1 MIKQYDFQNE
11 AVDWLYGI
19 STNPSSKQT
28 IVLKAPTGSG
38 KTVILIK
45 YIEKYLTFSDKH
57 TAFVWLCPG
66 KGDLEE
72 QSRQKMQEFLPT
84 RQTNDLF
91 DALINGFEA
100 GSTTFINWE
109 KVTKKGNRAITDG
122 ERKNLYE
129 RILQAHKDGI
139 SFVLIIDEEHS
150 NNTAKARNIIDYF
163 MAEHIIRVSATTVA
177 NKDVEYKEI
186 DEQAVIDEGLIT
198 SAISVNEDI
207 ESGMSEDDS
216 LLLELANT
224 KRKDIY
230 NEYKNLEKDI
240 RPLVLIQFPNGE
252 PEKIEA
258 VETKLEQMGYSR
270 KNGTVAA
277 WLSGDKA
284 DIPDNLT
291 DNNSELAFLFI
302 KQAINTGW
310 DCPRAK
316 ILVKLREGS
325 GEAFQVQ
332 TIGRIRR
339 MPEQVHYDIPVLD
352 LCYVYTF
359 DKEFRTGLLAGL
371 DKAYIPKRVFLKE
384 KCRDLEL
391 PKELRDMDGGTVD
404 SRAVYKKVR
413 NYYVK
418 KYTLDSNKEL
428 NKGKLSKDYKFNK
441 NLLGQVTSGVF
452 VLTDAVGE
460 GHNYVNT
467 LTPVNT
473 HEHGILMRHTIDEFK
488 NILGI
493 QAETIR
499 NILERL
505 FCFKHAN
512 RDKLLALSI
521 KDFYAFIINNS
532 HEIKEAFRDLTSEVN
547 VQNRMLEPKTSTFKI
562 PMEELYHFDPLEK
575 NHTVIESNAY
585 KDYTM
590 EYVTSNCGKSDPEI
604 LFEKFCETHR
614 DKIDWI
620 YKNGDSGQQYLS
632 LVYCNYVTRVQKL
645 FYPDYIVKLKEDD
658 IVWIIEAKGG
668 QKGKHDNNIDKQ
680 VKNKFETFKR
690 YAEQYNLHWG
700 FVRDMN
706 KDLYFNNTKYV
717 SDLHDDN
724 WVLLEDV
731 IFNNN

>member
-1 MIKQYDFQNE
+1 MMKQYDFQSE
-11 AVDWLYGI
+11 AVDWLYEV
-19 STNPSSKQT
+19 STNPASRQT
-28 IVLKAPTGSG
+28 IVLRAPTGSG

-84 RQTNDLF
+84 RQTYDLF
-91 DALINGFEA
+91 DVLVNGFEI

-109 KVTKKGNRAITDG
+109 KVTKKGNKAITDG
-122 ERKNLYE
+122 EKKNLFE
-129 RILQAHKDGI
+129 RIMQAHKEGI

-150 NNTAKARNIIDYF
+150 NNTTKARDVIDYF
-163 MAEHIIRVSATTVA
+163 MAEHIIRVSATTVV

-186 DEQAVIDEGLIT
+186 DEQDVIDEGLIT
-198 SAISVNEDI
+198 SAISVNEGVK
-207 ESGMSEDDS
+207 SGMAEDDG
-216 LLLELANT
+216 LLLELANV
-224 KRKDIY
+224 KRKEIY
-230 NEYKNLEKDI
+230 NEYQNLGKDI

-252 PEKIEA
+252 PEKIKL
-258 VETKLEQMGYSR
+258 VEKKLEKMGYSR

-277 WLSGDKA
+277 WLSGDKT

-325 GEAFQVQ
+325 GEAFQLQ

-339 MPEQVHYDIPVLD
+339 MPEQMHYNIPVLD

-371 DKAYIPKRVFLKE
+371 DKAYIPKRLFLKE
-384 KCRDLEL
+384 KCRTLEL

-404 SRAVYKKVR
+404 CREVYKKVR
-413 NYYVK
+413 NYYVR
-418 KYTLDSNKEL
+418 KYALDSNRKL
-428 NKGKLSKDYKFNK
+428 NKDKLSRDYKFDK
-441 NLLGQVTSGVF
+441 NLLGQVTNGVF
-452 VLTDAVGE
+452 VLTDTVGE
-460 GHNYVNT
+460 GHAYVNT
-467 LTPVNT
+467 STPVNT
-473 HEHGILMRHTIDEFK
+473 HEHGMLMRHTIDEFK
-488 NILGI
+488 NILGV

-499 NILERL
+499 SILERL
-505 FCFKHAN
+505 FCFKYRN
-512 RDKLLALSI
+512 RDKLLSLSLTE
-521 KDFYAFIINNS
+521 FYAFVINNS
-532 HEIKEAFRDLTSEVN
+532 PQIKEAFRDLTSEVN
-547 VQNRMLEPKTSTFKI
+547 VQNRVLEPKTSTFKI
-562 PMEELYHFDPLEK
+562 PMEELYHYDPTEK
-575 NHTVIESNAY
+575 NHTLVESNAY

-604 LFEKFCETHR
+604 LFEKFCETHK
-614 DKIDWI
+614 DKIDWV

-632 LVYCNYVTRVQKL
+632 LVYCNFITRVQKL
-645 FYPDYIVKLKEDD
+645 FYPDYIVKLKDDD

-668 QKGKHDNNIDKQ
+668 QKGSHDNNIDKQ
-680 VKNKFETFKR
+680 VRNKFETFKR
-690 YAEQYNLHWG
+690 YAQQYNLHWG
-700 FVRDMN
+700 FVRDMH
-706 KDLYFNNTKYV
+706 KELYFNNTEYV

-724 WVLLEDV
+724 WILLEDA
-731 IFNNN
+731 IFSDN